1 MKEKEKKEEEKE
13 KEVLPPEAGQEK
25 TAAPASALPEE
36 GESETAA
43 CEAVRAQ
50 MAQDARFPEFER
62 RLPETERVIAAL
74 PVMAQLSPAD
84 RYTLAYLVGRGLES
98 AQKKA
103 PTPKE
108 LVDALLASPDA
119 VRLYE
124 TVRGQELAEKGEAI
138 PPHSASKGAATIPAT
153 VKKAPKNLSEARQ
166 EAYGYFGLDRA

>member
-1 MKEKEKKEEEKE
+1 MKEKEKKEEEKQE
-13 KEVLPPEAGQEK
+13 AVLQNEPETAGAESA
-25 TAAPASALPEE
+25 AAPLPDA
-36 GESETAA
+36 GEADAAA

-50 MAQDARFPEFER
+50 MAHDGRFPEFEK

-74 PVMAQLSPAD
+74 PVMAELPPAD

-98 AQKKA
+98 AQKKEPA
-103 PTPKE
+103 PKD
-108 LVDALLASPDA
+108 LVEALLASPDA
-119 VRLYE
+119 IRLYE
-124 TVRGQELAEKGEAI
+124 TVRSEELAEKGQAI